1 MKFTAIY
8 IESDINDVIANVLF
22 ADPESNPDEPCVLM
36 FSRAVEFADS
46 RYYFEVNDQSYGS
59 YGGLDSVKIARDRIE
74 VCLQPELVAQ
84 FDEADFARIEVE
96 FDVDDET
103 YQSMLVI
110 LQKIFANDDVL
121 LVE

>member
-22 ADPESNPDEPCVLM
+22 ADPETNPDEPSVLM

-46 RYYFEVNDQSYGS
+46 SYYFEVNDQSYGS
-59 YGGLDSVKIARDRIE
+59 YGGLDSVKISRDKIE
-74 VCLQPELVAQ
+74 VCLQPELVTQ
-84 FDEADFARIEVE
+84 FGEADFARIEAE

-103 YQSMLVI
+103 YQSMLDI